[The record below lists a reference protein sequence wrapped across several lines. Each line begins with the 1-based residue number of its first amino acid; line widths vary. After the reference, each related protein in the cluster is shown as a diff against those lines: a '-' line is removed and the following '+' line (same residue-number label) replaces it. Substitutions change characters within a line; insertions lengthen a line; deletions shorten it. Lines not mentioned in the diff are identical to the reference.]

1 MTKVTTILLTRP
13 QAESEK
19 LAKALTTQFPNLRC
33 IISPLLE
40 IVPIESTVDL
50 TSADALVFTSANAVR
65 IFGERST
72 DRKLPAFCVGQKTA
86 AAARDIGLVVTAA
99 DGDVSDLARLISESG
114 LTGTL
119 LHVRGRHSA
128 ADLAALLEKTGLSVQ
143 SCILYDQVPQPLNAD
158 AIEALQTH
166 VVDAVTIYSPRTAG
180 AFLDSIR
187 RLKPVSLTVL
197 CISPAA
203 CEPLEELPNVNFRI
217 AARPTGRHMVSL
229 IEDFLAE
236 SRR

>member
-1 MTKVTTILLTRP
+1 
-13 QAESEK
+13 
-19 LAKALTTQFPNLRC
+19 
-33 IISPLLE
+33 
-40 IVPIESTVDL
+40 
-50 TSADALVFTSANAVR
+50 
-65 IFGERST
+65 
-72 DRKLPAFCVGQKTA
+72 
-86 AAARDIGLVVTAA
+86 
-99 DGDVSDLARLISESG
+99 
-114 LTGTL
+114 
-119 LHVRGRHSA
+119 
-128 ADLAALLEKTGLSVQ
+128 AALLEKTGLIVQ
-143 SCILYDQVPQPLNAD
+143 SCILYDQLPQPLNAD
-158 AIEALQTH
+158 AVEALQTH
-166 VVDAVTIYSPRTAG
+166 VVDAVTIYSPRTAA